1 MASTYSN
8 LKIQLMATGENSG
21 TWGNVTNDNLGVAI
35 EQAITGSVDVTVNA
49 DTTLTLT
56 DTNAAQNAR
65 ALRLNLG
72 GSGGFNLTV
81 PAIQKLYLINN
92 ASLAAIVVKNAS
104 GSTVTVPTAKTMWV
118 FSTGTGVVDAVTHLT
133 SLTLGS
139 ALPIA
144 SGGTGSTS
152 TTYAN
157 LQTNVTGTLPI
168 ANGGTGSTSTTYANL
183 QSNVSGTLPIANG
196 GTGSTSTTYANLQSN
211 VSGTL
216 PIANG
221 GTGST
226 STTYANLQSN
236 VSGTLPVANGG
247 TGSTSL
253 TANRVLLGNGTS
265 GLQEVAPGSNGNV
278 LTSNGSTWTSA
289 APSGGVTSLNGQTGA
304 ITDTGFNNI
313 GSYSCGRGV
322 AGTSYNVG
330 ATVSGSSIA
339 QVRDGNTGPF
349 AACQSDVGPLVG
361 SNQGQTGTWR
371 AMAASSAFTN
381 EGTSFSSSTL
391 WVRIS

>member
-35 EQAITGSVDVTVNA
+35 EQAITGSVDVTVSSN
-49 DTTLTLT
+49 TTLTLT

-72 GSGGFNLTV
+72 GSGGFDLTV

-92 ASLAAIVVKNAS
+92 ASLGAVVVKNAS

-118 FSTGTGVVDAVTHLT
+118 FSTGTGVVDAVTHLS

-236 VSGTLPVANGG
+236 VSGTLPVGNGG
-247 TGSTSL
+247 SGATTF
-253 TANRVLLGNGTS
+253 TANNVLLGNGTS
-265 GLQEVAPGSNGNV
+265 AFQVVAPGSNGNV

-313 GSYSCGRGV
+313 GSYSCGRGA
-322 AGTSYNVG
+322 AGTGYNPG
-330 ATVSGSSIA
+330 ATLAGGSLA
-339 QVRDGNTGPF
+339 QISVDNQGPF
-349 AACQSDVGPLVG
+349 SAMQSNIGVLVG
-361 SNQGQTGTWR
+361 SNRGQTGTWR
-371 AMAASSAFTN
+371 AMAASGGFTS
-381 EGTSFSSSTL
+381 EGDSFTASNL